1 MTRFTVVILGVAIL
15 TVPLAARAHPSTSP
29 EATAA
34 RRGTHFLLQATAGF
48 SCDESMGL
56 GYGVLLGVG
65 GKLRGFPPRFYLLF
79 EASRATHDRESHGS
93 AGSLTS
99 SFTGTDVA
107 GGLRVLM
114 PVAGPLRLYA
124 DVLVGGTHGEFGLTR
139 AEGTPRESQRWSPL
153 VDLAAGMDF
162 RFHRN
167 LSAGLRF
174 KAHLL
179 DPTPS
184 WMKGQGG
191 SASRVGEL
199 AATLTAHF

>member
-1 MTRFTVVILGVAIL
+1 MSRFAVLLLAAVVCS
-15 TVPLAARAHPSTSP
+15 VPLAARAEAVTSP
-29 EATAA
+29 DVAAA
-34 RRGTHFLLQATAGF
+34 RRGTHFLVQATTGF
-48 SCDESMGL
+48 SCDSSMDL
-56 GYGVLLGVG
+56 GYSLLLGAG

-79 EASRATHDRESHGS
+79 EASRATHDREIQSN
-93 AGSLTS
+93 AGTLSS

-107 GGLRVLM
+107 GGLRILM
-114 PVAGPLRLYA
+114 PVAGPLRLYG
-124 DVLVGGTHGEFGLTR
+124 DVLVGGTYGEFGLAR
-139 AEGTPRESQRWSPL
+139 GDGTPRESQRWSPL

-162 RFHRN
+162 RIHRN
-167 LSAGLRF
+167 FSAGLRF

>member
-1 MTRFTVVILGVAIL
+1 MTRFAVVVLGVVVL
-15 TVPLAARAHPSTSP
+15 TVPLAAHAQTSAAP
-29 EATAA
+29 DATAA
-34 RRGTHFLLQATAGF
+34 RRGTHFLVQATTGF

-56 GYGVLLGVG
+56 GYSLLLGAG
-65 GKLRGFPPRFYLLF
+65 GKLRGFPPRFYLIF
-79 EASRATHDRESHGS
+79 ETARATHDRESTGS
-93 AGSLTS
+93 GGTLTS

-124 DVLVGGTHGEFGLTR
+124 DVLVGGTYGEFAVARGD
-139 AEGTPRESQRWSPL
+139 GTPREAQRWTPL

-162 RFHRN
+162 RVHRN
-167 LSAGLRF
+167 FSAGLRF
-174 KAHLL
+174 KGHLL

-184 WMKGQGG
+184 WMKGMGG
-191 SASRVGEL
+191 SASRVGEI

>member
-1 MTRFTVVILGVAIL
+1 MTRLAVVVLGVVFL
-15 TVPLAARAHPSTSP
+15 TVPLAAHAQS
-29 EATAA
+29 AA
-34 RRGTHFLLQATAGF
+34 APYGAANRGTHFLVQATTGF

-56 GYGVLLGVG
+56 GYGVLLGAG
-65 GKLRGFPPRFYLLF
+65 GKLRGLPPRFYLLF
-79 EASRATHDRESHGS
+79 EAARASHDRGTDGS
-93 AGSLTS
+93 TGTLTS
-99 SFTGTDVA
+99 TFTGTDVA

-114 PVAGPLRLYA
+114 PIAGPLRIYG
-124 DVLVGGTHGEFGLTR
+124 DVLVGGTYGEFGLSRPDADPR
-139 AEGTPRESQRWSPL
+139 ASQRWSPL

-167 LSAGLRF
+167 FSAGLRF

-184 WMKGQGG
+184 WMKSMGG

>member
-1 MTRFTVVILGVAIL
+1 MTRLAVVILGIVVL
-15 TVPLAARAHPSTSP
+15 TVPLAARGQASD
-29 EATAA
+29 ATAA
-34 RRGTHFLLQATAGF
+34 HRGTHFLIQATTGF

-56 GYGVLLGVG
+56 GYGVLLGAG

-79 EASRATHDRESHGS
+79 EAARASHDRESVGS
-93 AGSLTS
+93 TGTLSS

-114 PVAGPLRLYA
+114 PIAGPLRLYG
-124 DVLVGGTHGEFGLTR
+124 DVLVGGTYGEFGLAR
-139 AEGTPRESQRWSPL
+139 ADGTPRESQRWSPL

-167 LSAGLRF
+167 FSAGLRF

-179 DPTPS
+179 DPTPA
-184 WMKGQGG
+184 WMKSMGG